1 MGAAAAND
9 HEPQNK
15 RAKTNRDKSEY
26 LTQAPVD
33 GDGRCHFF
41 VAGKGRYCRLLTKAG
56 NKYCGEHMV
65 VSDSGS
71 AKSPTRRVPC
81 PYDPSHSVD
90 MSKLKKHMESLC
102 NSRPPAIRPAF
113 TDLDCNVSLLP
124 PEYAEKS
131 FGECGQLWSEEA
143 LAKADARLMV
153 QPGERIYLGTTSSK
167 VFGDL
172 KPSSHEQQAC
182 TNPEPLNEATV
193 RRLLR
198 PVVTAYLQS
207 VSAAPENVESAEL
220 DDLLE
225 LVRLSEDFPV
235 DICTHSALEERSHA
249 KTNPKHALQQSSL
262 IGHLEKRGLLDNR
275 YAFIEFGAGKGE
287 LSVYVHAALNPAPE
301 GSDGSSSSSIIL
313 VDRKN
318 FRQKYNIVEQD
329 SAAEPLHHRF
339 ERIYIDIRDLDLSN
353 IPKLQTIDPAT
364 GAIQLR
370 PIVAYSKHLCGAA
383 TDLTI
388 KCLERY
394 QLAGGSVAGVAIA
407 LCCHQVC
414 KYSMYVDH
422 AHLSTATT
430 HGSGASE
437 WCDIQRDE
445 FQHLTTMSSWAVNAP
460 TPSQPTGDQQQQQQ
474 DGQDADP
481 AAHYSGL
488 SFDQRMRAG
497 HAVKRFLDIGRLAFV
512 RQKMGMKNAALVYYT
527 TRSTSPEN
535 LALLGT
541 TTKITVP

>member
-1 MGAAAAND
+1 MGATAED

-33 GDGRCHFF
+33 GDSRCHFF
-41 VAGKGRYCRLLTKAG
+41 VAGKGRYCRLLTKAE

-71 AKSPTRRVPC
+71 AKSAMRRVPC

-90 MSKLKKHMESLC
+90 LGKLKKHMESLC

-113 TDLDCNVSLLP
+113 TNIDCNVSLLP
-124 PEYAEKS
+124 PGYAEKS
-131 FGECGQLWSEEA
+131 FDECGQLWSEEA

-153 QPGERIYLGTTSSK
+153 PPGERIYLGTTSSK

-172 KPSSHEQQAC
+172 NPSSHEQQAR
-182 TNPEPLNEATV
+182 TNSAPLNEATV

-198 PVVTAYLQS
+198 PVVIAYLQS
-207 VSAAPENVESAEL
+207 VSAAPENVESVEL

-225 LVRLSEDFPV
+225 LVRLTEDFPV
-235 DICTHSALEERSHA
+235 DSCTHSALEERSHA

-262 IGHLEKRGLLDNR
+262 IGHLEKRGLLDKR

-301 GSDGSSSSSIIL
+301 SSDSSIIL

-318 FRQKYNIVEQD
+318 FRQKYNIGEQD

-339 ERIYIDIRDLDLSN
+339 ERIYIDIRDLDLSK
-353 IPKLQTIDPAT
+353 IPTLQTIDPAT

-394 QLAGGSVAGVAIA
+394 QQAGGSVAG
-407 LCCHQVC
+407 
-414 KYSMYVDH
+414 
-422 AHLSTATT
+422 
-430 HGSGASE
+430 
-437 WCDIQRDE
+437 
-445 FQHLTTMSSWAVNAP
+445 
-460 TPSQPTGDQQQQQQ
+460 
-474 DGQDADP
+474 
-481 AAHYSGL
+481 
-488 SFDQRMRAG
+488 
-497 HAVKRFLDIGRLAFV
+497 
-512 RQKMGMKNAALVYYT
+512 
-527 TRSTSPEN
+527 
-535 LALLGT
+535 
-541 TTKITVP
+541 